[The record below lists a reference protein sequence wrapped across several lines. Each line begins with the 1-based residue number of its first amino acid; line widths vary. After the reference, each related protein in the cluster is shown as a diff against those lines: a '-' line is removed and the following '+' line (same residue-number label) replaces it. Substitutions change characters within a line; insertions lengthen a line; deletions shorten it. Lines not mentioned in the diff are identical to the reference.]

1 MQNEKQSIL
10 HFFFFFFS
18 ERVRWTSSEPAL
30 THTCSPE
37 HGAVPL
43 QLAPRDTVDSGVE
56 CSETACQVET
66 DTFVLHKH
74 FQLSDWFFIFTWSK
88 FQRGRTP
95 TAAGQIW
102 HCHISDWRVSP
113 TNIWILGKKVCTE
126 FQHEQIL
133 VCHTS
138 QVVSAL
144 YTKHLSARI
153 SLLVAVK
160 AKEVRRCVDSC
171 WCSRSKR
178 RLRRG
183 GWRNG
188 WTCGTSSQT
197 WRTDW
202 PWRGNGV
209 PVNREE

>member
-10 HFFFFFFS
+10 HFFFFFFP

-95 TAAGQIW
+95 TAAGQI
-102 HCHISDWRVSP
+102 
-113 TNIWILGKKVCTE
+113 
-126 FQHEQIL
+126 
-133 VCHTS
+133 
-138 QVVSAL
+138 
-144 YTKHLSARI
+144 
-153 SLLVAVK
+153 
-160 AKEVRRCVDSC
+160 
-171 WCSRSKR
+171 
-178 RLRRG
+178 
-183 GWRNG
+183 
-188 WTCGTSSQT
+188 
-197 WRTDW
+197 
-202 PWRGNGV
+202 
-209 PVNREE
+209 